1 MGTFAVR
8 HADPGRSFSILWTH
22 TLQDN
27 PSHFDRRGLRSPTL
41 EVKPSLRLA
50 GMDHYKVML
59 TRPLFSMLDALHDE
73 RTQLFMAAKM
83 WLGSMVGIEKLFL
96 IFIDKF
102 AALTFLYGPRSSVK
116 STGAM
121 PKIFDDEADI
131 DMAVYFL
138 RTLSN
143 VLRWAPEAFWGVLA
157 TRVIEHPDPSLI
169 QITGSEG
176 GFSLQEFFLHL
187 CLRCV
192 AGDVANSDGG
202 RRVAVA
208 QLHRSALSLMQQLL
222 ASPHTEPLRKLNIQ
236 DLLSERL
243 LQSLMG
249 SDPYIQVMLM
259 DVVISAIKLQVPE
272 QDEVPLS
279 PVGEKRSLHQAS
291 ASMRPPAT
299 STVPA
304 QEPNPVPASL
314 LQCIQAALV
323 SRNSRSVLDSWVAF
337 LVEVLPLYSRSIFQV
352 LIPLVETLCTQVANT
367 FDTLRETFREPDLD
381 MEVTSAPETTLISLL
396 NALEQVLAKAHEC
409 LLVEE
414 SRSVVVKSPDQP
426 QGFFGNMVSG
436 VFNSEQQQ
444 TRSATANDRLTVLL
458 AFQDAVRI
466 CFRIWSWGQGSEA
479 STLDANSAASFN
491 YTSLRMRNRA
501 RRLLEHVFA
510 AEALECL
517 ETVVDIWRASLIDTD
532 ATKHSA
538 VFSLLPVLDGSRPVN
553 TIPAI
558 FNAIYSRSNPGAL
571 EPSRKSTLTIS
582 LQDTDL
588 VIFLVDYAKS
598 LEDDAMDEIWQDC
611 MTFLRD
617 LLTNPFPHRQT
628 LPSLLKFAAILGE
641 KVDNTNFGEQ
651 KRMRRELGDIFL
663 RLLTALFTTRPTT
676 FADASS
682 NDKEKNGKSAQLTTS
697 SPQYRADDVV
707 GILAQIVPSLPKIL
721 VESDRVLTA
730 AGTISANVVGPG
742 IRSKGFPDTV
752 SKNMLTLL
760 YELTRLQNNQKT
772 WKKDI
777 GDAFNDPRFFSA
789 STELV
794 QSDWLPLLHQWARS
808 DKERITE
815 ILSRITPP
823 TTAGIVFGVGAT
835 SARLE
840 ADRKTQLNLRRI
852 ATLIM
857 ASGTDV
863 FVADLPAILERLV
876 ELLAA
881 TATSSPSSTTRA
893 EIYMVIR
900 ALTLRTSAVHLSPL
914 WPIVNSE
921 IHEAISSV
929 VATGNGPDADTF
941 NNASVLQACKLLDV
955 LVTVAPD
962 DFQLHEWLFVTDTID
977 AIYRSPSYQPVAL
990 VDELS
995 EELGTSVANHS
1006 HALHVESGTSGAAA
1020 SGPHRRP
1027 LLGPGGIDVN
1037 VPFESKDE
1045 LVAKI
1050 LRPFFGQLSIFLFE
1064 STYAMST
1071 LDEEW
1076 CVTSLLRDLFDE
1088 RSIVKAL

>member
-1 MGTFAVR
+1 
-8 HADPGRSFSILWTH
+8 
-22 TLQDN
+22 
-27 PSHFDRRGLRSPTL
+27 
-41 EVKPSLRLA
+41 
-50 GMDHYKVML
+50 
-59 TRPLFSMLDALHDE
+59 
-73 RTQLFMAAKM
+73 
-83 WLGSMVGIEKLFL
+83 
-96 IFIDKF
+96 
-102 AALTFLYGPRSSVK
+102 
-116 STGAM
+116 
-121 PKIFDDEADI
+121 
-131 DMAVYFL
+131 
-138 RTLSN
+138 
-143 VLRWAPEAFWGVLA
+143 
-157 TRVIEHPDPSLI
+157 
-169 QITGSEG
+169 
-176 GFSLQEFFLHL
+176 
-187 CLRCV
+187 
-192 AGDVANSDGG
+192 
-202 RRVAVA
+202 
-208 QLHRSALSLMQQLL
+208 
-222 ASPHTEPLRKLNIQ
+222 
-236 DLLSERL
+236 
-243 LQSLMG
+243 
-249 SDPYIQVMLM
+249 
-259 DVVISAIKLQVPE
+259 
-272 QDEVPLS
+272 
-279 PVGEKRSLHQAS
+279 
-291 ASMRPPAT
+291 
-299 STVPA
+299 
-304 QEPNPVPASL
+304 
-314 LQCIQAALV
+314 
-323 SRNSRSVLDSWVAF
+323 
-337 LVEVLPLYSRSIFQV
+337 VLPLYSRSIFQV